1 MSDDNFYYDDEDIF
15 DKYQREFEQT
25 GNYLDE
31 FSDSSR
37 IDFIDFVCDKLGI
50 SPSQRDSV
58 ISYVDGLL
66 NELEE
71 FKEALREAL
80 NRLFP

>member
-1 MSDDNFYYDDEDIF
+1 MSDDNLYYDDEDIF
-15 DKYQREFEQT
+15 DEYQREFEQT

-37 IDFIDFVCDKLGI
+37 KDFIDFVCDKLGI
-50 SPSQRDSV
+50 SQSQRDSV
-58 ISYVDGLL
+58 INYVDRLL